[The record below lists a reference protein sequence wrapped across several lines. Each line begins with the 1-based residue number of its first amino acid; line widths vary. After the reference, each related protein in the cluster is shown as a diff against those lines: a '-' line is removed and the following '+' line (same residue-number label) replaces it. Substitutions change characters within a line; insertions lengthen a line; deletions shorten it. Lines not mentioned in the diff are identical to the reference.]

1 LVATAKHKS
10 VAMDQPLMRSIETL
24 IPYSRNSRT
33 HSETQIAQIAASL
46 KEFGWTV
53 PILID
58 AENMI
63 LAGHGRVA
71 AARKLGIKEIPVVI
85 ADGWT
90 ESQKRAYVLADNKIA
105 MNAGWDEEMLRIELE
120 DIRASGLDF
129 ELTGFT
135 EKELAAVLGEL
146 PEKLTDQVDVLDEQ
160 KQLLLVE
167 VITERELEQLYEEMT
182 KRGYKCKVM
191 N

>member
-1 LVATAKHKS
+1 
-10 VAMDQPLMRSIETL
+10 MRSIETL

-33 HSETQIAQIAASL
+33 HSESQIAQIAASL

-146 PEKLTDQVDVLDEQ
+146 PEKLTNETDVLDDQ